1 MKNELWKVTGLLDF
15 ARKMK
20 FDSEVYAVVF
30 TLIQQEDHIS
40 STSKQFLGTILS
52 DFAAD
57 DYYENYF
64 Y

>member
-1 MKNELWKVTGLLDF
+1 MLDF

-30 TLIQQEDHIS
+30 TLIEQEDHIS

-57 DYYENYF
+57 DYYYENYF